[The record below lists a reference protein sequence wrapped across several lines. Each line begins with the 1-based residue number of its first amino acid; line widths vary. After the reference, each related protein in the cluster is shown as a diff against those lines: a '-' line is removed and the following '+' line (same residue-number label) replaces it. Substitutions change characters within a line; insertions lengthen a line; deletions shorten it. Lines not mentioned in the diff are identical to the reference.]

1 MYACPFAFS
10 FSFHFFPALLL
21 LSLYPS
27 WLARKRWLTFSTP
40 HNPVTLCSRRRL
52 LFLFF
57 LFFFLQEGSFEASYL
72 ASSFSYLAFF
82 FYRSSPLVGFP
93 SLFVIFELPGVL
105 HTYYCQ
111 SSWRSRQ
118 CTVPERRLYRFH
130 THTQREKV
138 FSCLLSG
145 RIRLLFHCPGLFGT
159 QYLLSVRYVSP
170 HLTSYQAN
178 ITVFDTLARRKTKS
192 PLSHS

>member
-93 SLFVIFELPGVL
+93 RFSLSLNYQACCIHTTVSRPGDRASAL
-105 HTYYCQ
+105 FLSAGCIA
-111 SSWRSRQ
+111 S
-118 CTVPERRLYRFH
+118 

-159 QYLLSVRYVSP
+159 QYLLSRYVSP

-178 ITVFDTLARRKTKS
+178 ITVFDTLSRRKTKS